1 MGIVLMTTAILL
13 ALLYIGLVLWL
24 VAYVRK
30 AKEERNALIQINK
43 AHAERLMEI
52 EDAISASP
60 FVQYPYLYSNATRK
74 Y

>member
-1 MGIVLMTTAILL
+1 MTTAILI
-13 ALLYIGLVLWL
+13 AIYIGLVLWL

-30 AKEERNALIQINK
+30 GKEERNALIQINK

-60 FVQYPYLYSNATRK
+60 FVQYPYLYTNSTRK